1 MQTTTLS
8 FENMH
13 NYGVLF
19 SNLLRARRESFIV
32 ERKWNLPETMGME
45 FDQYDTPLSRWIAI
59 HEGGQILA
67 GFRLTPTTAQ
77 CGVYSYMIRDAQRGL
92 LDTIPSELLF
102 EDAPVAPH
110 IHEIS
115 RFFVA
120 SHLPARVRFKVQ
132 AQLLK
137 ALLDT
142 RDTLE
147 VKSVIGLGPKS
158 WNRWLRTVGHTIV
171 DAGPL
176 VEIEGTDNQCHLMH
190 LKGAYH

>member
-13 NYGVLF
+13 NYGMLF
-19 SNLLRARRESFIV
+19 SDLLRARRESFIV
-32 ERKWNLPETMGME
+32 ERKWDLPETMGME

-59 HEGGQILA
+59 HEGGQVLA

-77 CGVYSYMIRDAQRGL
+77 CGIYSYMIRDAQRGL
-92 LDTIPSELLF
+92 MDTIPSNLLF
-102 EDAPVAPH
+102 NDAPQSENV
-110 IHEIS
+110 HEIS

-120 SHLPARVRFKVQ
+120 SHLPARMRFKVQ
-132 AQLLK
+132 AQLLQ

-142 RDTLE
+142 PDTLN
-147 VKSVIGLGPKS
+147 VHSVIGIGPRA
-158 WNRWLRTVGHTIV
+158 WQRWLRTVGHIVV
-171 DAGPL
+171 DAGPQ
-176 VEIEGTDNQCHLMH
+176 VEIDGVENQCHLMH